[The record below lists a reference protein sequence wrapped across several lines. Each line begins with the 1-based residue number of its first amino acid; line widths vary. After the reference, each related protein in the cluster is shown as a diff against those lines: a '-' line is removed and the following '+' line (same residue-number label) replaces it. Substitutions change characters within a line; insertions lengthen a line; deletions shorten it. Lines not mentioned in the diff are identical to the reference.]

1 MRPDGLPAAGR
12 AYSVVRLAGSESEA
26 RPSATP
32 RWLAAW
38 LAGAA
43 ERRPATVDEL
53 VLLLRRS
60 RPDLVL
66 IDARSG
72 RGAVDACRRCK
83 ADPYTAL
90 VPCVVFGTGAAD
102 GAATS
107 RELLEAGADEVLRAG
122 INADEAVAR
131 LDRAVARAARDLSA
145 QPTTGLPGPP
155 AIEAVLSARLRHG
168 VGFAA
173 CYADLD
179 HFKEYNDRYGFRE
192 GDRVIRVV
200 ARLLYDV
207 AFGAGGSDAFVGHIG
222 GDDFLCVLPLGVAA
236 EACALI
242 VETFDLLAPLQYN
255 AADRRAGYY
264 LGKDRRGQL
273 HRVPLMTLSLGVATT
288 ERRRFESAAEVGRV
302 ASEMK
307 AFAKTLPGSVFA
319 FDRRG
324 GDDDA
329 PPQPPAAELT

>member
-1 MRPDGLPAAGR
+1 MI
-12 AYSVVRLAGSESEA
+12 RLAPEKRGEGAAEI
-26 RPSATP
+26 PP
-32 RWLAAW
+32 WLAAW
-38 LAGAA
+38 LGSVA
-43 ERRPATVDEL
+43 ERRCATVDEL
-53 VLLLRRS
+53 VVLLRRS
-60 RPDLVL
+60 RPELVVL
-66 IDARSG
+66 DARF
-72 RGAVDACRRCK
+72 GASSVDACHRCK

-90 VPCVVFGTGAAD
+90 VPCVAFEAGGAP
-102 GAATS
+102 GVATS
-107 RELLEAGADEVLRAG
+107 HELLRAGADDVLRAG
-122 INADEAVAR
+122 VPADEGLAR
-131 LDRAVARAARDLSA
+131 LERAIARAARDLSA

-155 AIEAVLSARLRHG
+155 AIEAVLRSRLQDG
-168 VGFAA
+168 AAFAA

-179 HFKEYNDRYGFRE
+179 HFKEFNDRYGFRE

-207 AFGAGGSDAFVGHIG
+207 AQGVGGPDAFVGHIG
-222 GDDFLCVLPLGVAA
+222 GDDFLCVLPLDAA
-236 EACALI
+236 ADACTLM

-273 HRVPLMTLSLGVATT
+273 HRVPLMTLSIGVTST

-319 FDRRG
+319 FDRRSH
-324 GDDDA
+324 DDV
-329 PPQPPAAELT
+329 PPQPPATEFP